1 MLEPS
6 LKDSK
11 SLASGFCCVL
21 SIDFLSTIGIASHL
35 HVQLKT
41 KYKTRPIEKWNNA
54 DENMKS
60 FVEKRMAQKN
70 DQATLVSSAQ
80 WEI

>member
-1 MLEPS
+1 MLEPSS

-11 SLASGFCCVL
+11 TLATGFVCVL
-21 SIDFLSTIGIASHL
+21 LIDFLSDIGVAIHL

-41 KYKTRPIEKWNNA
+41 KYKTRPIEKWNKA

-60 FVEKRMAQKN
+60 FVETEQRKK
-70 DQATLVSSAQ
+70 
-80 WEI
+80 WPG